1 MVYLLSSFVFRHVE
15 AGGHVVSHAQ
25 MKNQMFQIL
34 SNTPFNLK
42 SIRTIKILNRII
54 NFTLLF
60 FFFYSHVSRSGNFS
74 KILKYI
80 RLLRHFNKLN
90 HKKKIETSY
99 VSEQKNIRSK
109 LKTCRDPMTKDFC
122 SIHVLARIFI
132 KMTQ

>member
-42 SIRTIKILNRII
+42 SVRTIKIFNRII

-60 FFFYSHVSRSGNFS
+60 FFFYSHVSRSVNIS
-74 KILKYI
+74 KILKHI
-80 RLLRHFNKLN
+80 HLLRHFNKLN
-90 HKKKIETSY
+90 HK
-99 VSEQKNIRSK
+99 NIRSK
-109 LKTCRDPMTKDFC
+109 LKTCKDPMIKDFC
-122 SIHVLARIFI
+122 SIHVLARIFFD
-132 KMTQ
+132 KQ